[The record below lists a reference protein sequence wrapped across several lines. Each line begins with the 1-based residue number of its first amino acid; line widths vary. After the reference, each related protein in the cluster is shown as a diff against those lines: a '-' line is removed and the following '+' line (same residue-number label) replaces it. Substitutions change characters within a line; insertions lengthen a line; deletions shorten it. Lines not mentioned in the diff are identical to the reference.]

1 MAIKKS
7 QKLLDMLHIRQATL
21 HPKKSPIIVVNF
33 RPSLSVKIPPKKEK
47 ITWTTM
53 AIDRISPIWTSVTP
67 CEYMY
72 RVANGVIKLKGIPHR
87 GSISINVLGFP
98 LLFFSNWSKGWFSN
112 DFVFCSVFTVA
123 LHSAAV
129 FLVYIIRNYVASVE
143 PDTYLLYVLWNIYSM
158 PKPKFLSGNLYT

>member
-1 MAIKKS
+1 
-7 QKLLDMLHIRQATL
+7 
-21 HPKKSPIIVVNF
+21 
-33 RPSLSVKIPPKKEK
+33 
-47 ITWTTM
+47 M

-112 DFVFCSVFTVA
+112 DLVFCSVFTVA

-129 FLVYIIRNYVASVE
+129 F
-143 PDTYLLYVLWNIYSM
+143 
-158 PKPKFLSGNLYT
+158 

>member
-1 MAIKKS
+1 
-7 QKLLDMLHIRQATL
+7 
-21 HPKKSPIIVVNF
+21 
-33 RPSLSVKIPPKKEK
+33 
-47 ITWTTM
+47 M

-158 PKPKFLSGNLYT
+158 PKPKFLSGSLYT